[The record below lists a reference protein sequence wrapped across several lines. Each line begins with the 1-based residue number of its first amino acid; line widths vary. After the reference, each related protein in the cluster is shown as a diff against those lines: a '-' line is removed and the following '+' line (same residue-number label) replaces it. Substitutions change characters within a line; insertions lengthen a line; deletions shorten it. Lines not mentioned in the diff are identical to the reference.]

1 MRIMKKIGLPIM
13 ILHLVLV
20 FGYLAPTK
28 HVHEVWKYWSVVY
41 CFPMWNM
48 SVQLFAPVADSYATW
63 YVENEQCNW
72 EPVIFVEQTG
82 SYVETRLQNR
92 IGEFI
97 SYDYTKELRDKQLR
111 IACPTSE
118 VFMLVK
124 SNMNGTA
131 DTSVMVLP
139 VLTK

>member
-1 MRIMKKIGLPIM
+1 MRILKKASLPIM
-13 ILHLVLV
+13 LLHLVLV

-41 CFPMWNM
+41 SFPMWNL

-63 YVENEQCNW
+63 YTENDQCKW

-97 SYDYTKELRDKQLR
+97 SYDYTAELRNKQLR
-111 IACPTSE
+111 MACPTNE
-118 VFMLVK
+118 VFLLVK
-124 SNMNGTA
+124 TKMNGKP
-131 DTSVMVLP
+131 DSSIMVLT
-139 VLTK
+139 LMAE